1 MKKVLFYFGL
11 FAVFTL
17 FFASCGETTFDE
29 SLLIGKW
36 KNDTRN
42 EFYRYRANHTGGFW
56 NEDEDVTEDEMRRMT
71 WSLNGSQLE
80 HIYLPSDVMP
90 GDVSVTRDF
99 TITVLNSTT
108 LRYRDNF
115 DGRTHSFTRVR
126 E

>member
-1 MKKVLFYFGL
+1 MRKVLVCFGL
-11 FAVFTL
+11 FAVFAL
-17 FFASCGETTFDE
+17 FFSSCGSDTFDE

-36 KNDTRN
+36 KDDTQN

-56 NEDEDVTEDEMRRMT
+56 NTDDDVREDEMRRMT

-80 HIYLPSDVMP
+80 HIYEPEMP
-90 GDVSVTRDF
+90 GGTSVLRDF

-115 DGRTHSFTRVR
+115 DGRTRSFTRVR